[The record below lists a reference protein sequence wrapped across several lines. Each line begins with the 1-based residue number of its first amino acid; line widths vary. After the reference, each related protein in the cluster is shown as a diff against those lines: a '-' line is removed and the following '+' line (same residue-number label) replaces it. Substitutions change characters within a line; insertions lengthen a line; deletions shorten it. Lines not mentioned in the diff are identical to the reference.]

1 MHNPPNPMCS
11 SCPPGAGSP
20 SRHPQSARVLAAAVS
35 RPASVK
41 SAPIP
46 RLPKSPRI
54 LTTTVGSYPVPDWLA
69 ALPSEQAV
77 IDATRVVFDIQRQ
90 AGIDLPTDGEL
101 YRFDVNHP
109 DTNGMIEYFIRPMAG
124 ISSVVGRSITEEF
137 SHHSPMGFRRKPA
150 GVVTGPLG
158 EGSLNLLAD
167 CQRAASVAGGPF
179 KFTVTS
185 PYMLARTLLDHHY
198 GSFPQLTMALGEV
211 LAAQMPG
218 LPAACLQVDE
228 ANIPGNPADG
238 PLAAASMNLVLD
250 GIDRGTERAV
260 HFCFGNYGGQTIQKG
275 NWQKLLGFLNALHT
289 DHLVLELAHRPAAD
303 LDALKNIDK
312 KVTLGV
318 GVIDIKVNHIE
329 TADEVAARIE
339 AVEKKVGA
347 GRVGWVHPDCGFWM
361 LKRSIA
367 DRKIEA
373 LVRGRDKYLGR

>member
-1 MHNPPNPMCS
+1 MCS
-11 SCPPGAGSP
+11 SCPPSF
-20 SRHPQSARVLAAAVS
+20 SASSSNDTKRSRVLAASAGL
-35 RPASVK
+35 RQPSVK
-41 SAPIP
+41 AVPSGVA

-54 LTTTVGSYPVPDWLA
+54 LTTTVGSYPIPDWLA

-77 IDATRVVFDIQRQ
+77 IDATRVVFDLQRQ

-124 ISSVVGRSITEEF
+124 ISSVVGRSITGEF
-137 SHHSPMGFRRKPA
+137 SRHSPMGFRRKPA
-150 GVVTGPLG
+150 GVVTGQLG

-167 CQRAASVAGGPF
+167 CQRAASVAGGAF

-198 GSFPQLTMALGEV
+198 GSFDKLTLALGEV

-218 LPAACLQVDE
+218 LPATCLQVDE

-238 PLAAASMNLVLD
+238 PLAAKSMNLVLD
-250 GIDRGTERAV
+250 AIDRGTERAV
-260 HFCFGNYGGQTIQKG
+260 HFCFGNYGGQTIQQG
-275 NWQKLLGFLNALHT
+275 NWEKLLGFLNALHT
-289 DHLVLELAHRPAAD
+289 DHLVLELAHRPASD
-303 LDALKNIDK
+303 LAALKRIDK
-312 KVTLGV
+312 KISLGV

-329 TADEVAARIE
+329 TPDEVARRIE
-339 AVEKKVGA
+339 AVEKKVGPD
-347 GRVGWVHPDCGFWM
+347 RVRWVHPDCGFWM

-367 DRKIEA
+367 DRKMEA